1 MHKNDLYAEQ
11 RSATRTIDSE
21 TSPPFEVSEE
31 GNEQGGGNR
40 SNLAREHIG

>member
-1 MHKNDLYAEQ
+1 MHKNDLCVEQ
-11 RSATRTIDSE
+11 RSATRAIDGE
-21 TSPPFEVSEE
+21 KSPPFQVSEE